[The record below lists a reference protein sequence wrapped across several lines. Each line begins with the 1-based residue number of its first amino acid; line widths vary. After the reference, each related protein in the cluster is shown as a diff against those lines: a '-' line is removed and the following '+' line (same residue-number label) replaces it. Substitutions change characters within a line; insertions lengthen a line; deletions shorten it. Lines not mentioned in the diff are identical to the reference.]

1 MLDALIV
8 FVAMA
13 ATDSLWAVYIRR
25 TNEGRA
31 LAAGILAASLLVL
44 GGVVIVYYTKQPWLL
59 AVAALGAFTGTSLT
73 VWHDSKKKA
82 S

>member
-1 MLDALIV
+1 MINALIV

-31 LAAGILAASLLVL
+31 LAAGLLAAALLVL
-44 GGVVIVYYTKQPWLL
+44 GGVVIVYYTADHKMLL
-59 AVAALGAFTGTSLT
+59 VAGAGAFCGTFLT
-73 VWHDSKKKA
+73 VKHDSRKKA
-82 S
+82 E